1 MKLIASVLNP
11 VHNFDARSTAML
23 SLLTFKNCF
32 LSNGRVLIFQLK
44 PCRKLQT
51 TRFVLAESVASNND
65 ILFNATAS
73 MRKNKDAAKLM
84 TDRIHYVS
92 PAKRKQTRTP
102 STGHQNRKRTTL
114 KWNTGSERAQAAAN
128 FTLRQVFK
136 MNERGVVKVVNQ
148 TTNKLEETSILIW
161 AGELDLQKHG
171 LAIVDVEQRG
181 TFSIP
186 LVKLVESKT
195 ALKKYSDEL
204 AKQKEEELT
213 RLGFSSKRTGRK
225 NENDSNEDNLKQIK
239 VSWQISDADLNKQK
253 ANEII
258 SQLKKG
264 YKVFLYMNG
273 KDALNKS
280 NWAEDITDEEP
291 AHTRKH
297 SDRELERRQHIVE
310 QLQVIVNEFSL
321 SPTVEGSIETR
332 LIMKLSPKPVASKK
346 EDRMALKEQRKRERQ
361 EKLERKLE
369 KKKLRNSENY

>member
-1 MKLIASVLNP
+1 
-11 VHNFDARSTAML
+11 ML
-23 SLLTFKNCF
+23 SLLTFKNWVPG
-32 LSNGRVLIFQLK
+32 NGRFLLLQLRS
-44 PCRKLQT
+44 CRKLQT

-84 TDRIHYVS
+84 TDRPRYTGPV
-92 PAKRKQTRTP
+92 KRKQTRGP
-102 STGHQNRKRTTL
+102 NTGYQGKKRTNF
-114 KWNTGSERAQAAAN
+114 KWSTGSERAQAAAN

-136 MNERGVVKVVNQ
+136 LNERGVVKVVNQ
-148 TTNKLEETSILIW
+148 TTNKLEETSILSW
-161 AGELDLQKHG
+161 AGELDLQTHG
-171 LAIVDVEQRG
+171 LTIVDIEQRG

-204 AKQKEEELT
+204 AKQKEEELM

-264 YKVFLYMNG
+264 YKVFLYLNG

-280 NWAEDITDEEP
+280 NWAEDITDQEP
-291 AHTRKH
+291 THIKKT
-297 SDRELERRQHIVE
+297 SMRELERRQYVVE
-310 QLQVIVNEFSL
+310 QLQAIVSEFSL
-321 SPTVEGSIETR
+321 SPAVEGSIETR
-332 LIMKLSPKPVASKK
+332 LIMKLTPKPVASKK
-346 EDRMALKEQRKRERQ
+346 EDRMALKEQRKKERQ
-361 EKLERKLE
+361 EKLEKKLE
-369 KKKLRNSENY
+369 KKKLRNLKTCED